1 LQARRKKMRGA
12 LARPR
17 FMPGYLGEGPGETLS
32 FSAQVAAVATTLLL
46 LHSICLTNLNA
57 GTVYRAGD
65 GGLLARLLIE
75 HRQQSFVAGFKDVY
89 LIAHDQRVF

>member
-1 LQARRKKMRGA
+1 LQARRKKCGERWRVPA
-12 LARPR
+12 SCPDI
-17 FMPGYLGEGPGETLS
+17 LGEGPGETLS

-46 LHSICLTNLNA
+46 LHSIYLTNLNA
-57 GTVYRAGD
+57 GTVYRASD